1 MLRAETAR
9 DRSPGESGVDPQ
21 ANEFNEPSIDPGSQE
36 GFLDELDPVS
46 RYEAISSNHRDLL
59 RNPGEVGDF
68 PERLSEA
75 ADDLCTLV
83 ETDLDVALFQTVRRD
98 PAGDAAVHSFGVALI
113 CGAVSKRLGLNRDEA
128 RRLVSAAMT
137 MNIAMID
144 LQRLLW
150 SQATPLTHQQR
161 EEIRLHP
168 QRGRGWL
175 EALGVSDADWLRAV
189 EEHHESP
196 DGTGYPKGIREPS
209 ALAQTIRHTDV
220 YCAMLGSRAYRA
232 PLPANQAARRL
243 YMLSDRRQD
252 SLPALIIEEVGIFP
266 PGNYVRLANGETGIV
281 LHRGDAANTPR
292 VVALTDGHGDPL
304 PDQPIRDTAI
314 ARFSIAEL
322 LPYEEL
328 KTPLNARAL
337 FDCANVGPMP

>member
-1 MLRAETAR
+1 M
-9 DRSPGESGVDPQ
+9 DPQ
-21 ANEFNEPSIDPGSQE
+21 ADEIKGPSAGE
-36 GFLDELDPVS
+36 ATEGGFLDDLDPVS
-46 RYEAISSNHRDLL
+46 RYEAISAHHRDLL

-68 PERLSEA
+68 PERLTEA
-75 ADDLCTLV
+75 ADDLCTLL
-83 ETDLDVALFQTVRRD
+83 ETDLDIALFHTVRRD

-113 CGAVSKRLGLNRDEA
+113 CAAVSKRLGLNRDEA
-128 RRLVSAAMT
+128 RRLVAAAMT

-144 LQRLLW
+144 LQRQLW
-150 SQATPLTHQQR
+150 SQSTPLTHLQR

-189 EEHHESP
+189 EEHHESS

-243 YMLSDRRQD
+243 YMLSDRGQD

-281 LHRGDAANTPR
+281 LHRGETANTPK

-304 PDQPIRDTAI
+304 PDQPLRDTAI
-314 ARFSIAEL
+314 ARYSIAEL

-328 KTPLNARAL
+328 KTPFDARAL
-337 FDCANVGPMP
+337 FDCARVGPMP